1 MCSEAPPKMTLHL
14 SSDEPAYRH
23 RESSSPWRCGLP
35 HALPLT
41 LCASGGSS
49 LGCDENWA
57 KRSQWLFC
65 GLAPHHHHG
74 PLFDV
79 PVKGWPFP
87 LGPPPSAGWGL
98 ERGPRTLLDM
108 SWKKVNITPNFWNL
122 PVGPLLFSALF
133 MYFLVFSRGG
143 FQMGS
148 FRLYESGSGS

>member
-1 MCSEAPPKMTLHL
+1 MMSHL
-14 SSDEPAYRH
+14 SSGEPACHH
-23 RESSSPWRCGLP
+23 RESSF
-35 HALPLT
+35 ALEMWTATCPSIDPLT
-41 LCASGGSS
+41 LCASGVSS
-49 LGCDENWA
+49 LRCDEKWA
-57 KRSQWLFC
+57 KRSQRLFC
-65 GLAPHHHHG
+65 GLALNHPHV

-79 PVKGWPFP
+79 PVKGWPSHS
-87 LGPPPSAGWGL
+87 GPPPSTGWCL

-108 SWKKVNITPNFWNL
+108 SWKKVKIIPNFWNL